1 MAHSISSAELGERI
15 TALSN
20 DVVTANI
27 HWKMYNDLVEAL
39 QKHPLVQAQSNTFWH
54 YTLQAHAAV
63 AIINLCRV
71 FEKRQDT
78 LNLLEW
84 LRTIQSNLN
93 LFETSQ
99 FKKRLAGNA
108 FVDSLAS
115 NASCPDRST
124 LETDIKNCV
133 NDDPLVKKLMFYRD
147 KFLAHKNTD
156 IAIGNTPVQ
165 EEQLP
170 SDEDIKKLL
179 ERAATIFNRYSNL
192 FQAVTYSTS
201 VIGKDDYKFIFSC
214 VTSAV
219 EESRRKTQEFLANH
233 KN

>member
-1 MAHSISSAELGERI
+1 MAHNISSTELGEHI
-15 TALSN
+15 SALSN
-20 DVVTANI
+20 DVVNANI
-27 HWKMYNDLVEAL
+27 HWRMRCDLIDSL
-39 QKHPLVQAQSNTFWH
+39 QKHPLVGAQSNTFWH
-54 YTLQAHAAV
+54 YTLKAHETA

-84 LRTIQSNLN
+84 LKTIQSNLN
-93 LFETSQ
+93 LFETSK

-115 NASCPDRST
+115 DARCPDKSI

-133 NDDPLVKKLMFYRD
+133 KDDPLVEKLMFYRD
-147 KFLAHKNTD
+147 NFFAHKNTD
-156 IAIGNTPVQ
+156 IAIGNKLVQ
-165 EEQLP
+165 PEQLP
-170 SDEDIKKLL
+170 SNEDISALL
-179 ERAATIFNRYSNL
+179 ERAITIFNRYSKL

-214 VTSAV
+214 VSSAV
-219 EESRRKTQEFLANH
+219 EESRRKTQEFLDNH

>member
-1 MAHSISSAELGERI
+1 MAHNISSVELGKRI
-15 TALSN
+15 SALSN

-27 HWKMYNDLVEAL
+27 YWRMYNDLVEAL

-54 YTLQAHAAV
+54 YTLQAHAAA

-78 LNLLEW
+78 PNLLGW
-84 LRTIQSNLN
+84 LKTIQSNLN
-93 LFETSQ
+93 LFETSE
-99 FKKRLAGNA
+99 FKKRFASNA

-115 NASCPDRST
+115 DARCPDKST

-133 NDDPLVKKLMFYRD
+133 KDDPLVKKLMFYRD
-147 KFLAHKNTD
+147 NFFAHKNTD
-156 IAIGNTPVQ
+156 IAIGNKPVQ

-170 SDEDIKKLL
+170 SDEDIKTLL
-179 ERAATIFNRYSNL
+179 ERAVTIFNRYSQL
-192 FQAVTYSTS
+192 FSAEIYSVN
-201 VIGKDDYKFIFSC
+201 VIGRDDFKFIFSC

-219 EESRRKTQEFLANH
+219 EESRRKTQEFLAN
-233 KN
+233 NEN